1 MICFELAMD
10 RASVL
15 RAFDE
20 QVRRHAAPDT
30 PGEVVEL
37 DERVLRRISP
47 AGGWTGIT
55 WSRLEQASADAI
67 IDAQI
72 ERLGALAGDW
82 EWKHYSYDEPADL
95 PRRLLERGFSAEP
108 PEALLFAE
116 IDALELDAAPP
127 AGVEL
132 VEARDERDVAA
143 IVQVHDA
150 VFDGDNSELARTLV
164 SALARTPAMARG
176 YLALAAGSPVAAARV
191 ELYPDS
197 EFASLWGG
205 ATLPE
210 WRKRGIYRALVA
222 ARAAFARG
230 RGARYLQVD
239 ALPTSQPTLERL
251 GFVRLATTTPYLY
264 RAGAA

>member
-10 RASVL
+10 RATVL

-20 QVRRHAAPDT
+20 QVRRHAEPDT
-30 PGEVVEL
+30 PEEVVEL
-37 DERVLRRISP
+37 DEHALRHISP
-47 AGGWTGIT
+47 AGGWSGIT
-55 WSRLEQASADAI
+55 WSRLEEASADAV
-67 IDAQI
+67 IDEQI
-72 ERLGALAGDW
+72 GRFSAFARDW

-95 PRRLLERGFSAEP
+95 PRRLLERGFSADP

-116 IDALELDAAPP
+116 IDALELDPEPP

-132 VEARDERDVAA
+132 VEVRDERDVAA
-143 IVQVHDA
+143 LVQVHDA
-150 VFDGDNSELARTLV
+150 VFGEDNSELGRTLL
-164 SALARTPAMARG
+164 SALDRTPAMARG
-176 YLALAAGSPVAAARV
+176 YVALAAGRPVSAARV
-191 ELYPDS
+191 ELYRDS

-205 ATLPE
+205 ATLRE

-222 ARAAFARG
+222 ARAAFALG

-251 GFVRLATTTPYLY
+251 GFVRLATTTPYRY
-264 RAGAA
+264 RVGAA